1 MSDICR
7 VHMAADLAQAMGE
20 GEQGRQPITL
30 VIPCK
35 AEYVGLCRL
44 VAGVV
49 GARESLDEEVIADLK
64 LVVTEACTCFV
75 WGPEGGA
82 LSDGFIAPRGSPCS
96 LRVDFNVMPEEWEIT
111 ISDPERKRRVPLSD
125 RCDPM
130 TEGGLGLTIIKALV
144 DSLEHTDSDEEGSVL
159 RLVKRL
165 PPRRE
170 PVL

>member
-1 MSDICR
+1 
-7 VHMAADLAQAMGE
+7 MAPGFEETTDRGE
-20 GEQGRQPITL
+20 GGRQPITL

-35 AEYVGLCRL
+35 AEYLGLCRL

-75 WGPEGGA
+75 WGP
-82 LSDGFIAPRGSPCS
+82 DGSPGAHESSEPCEPASS
-96 LRVDFNVMPEEWEIT
+96 LRVDFRVKPEAWEIT
-111 ISDPERKRRVPLSD
+111 ISDPEHRRRIPLPG

-130 TEGGLGLTIIKALV
+130 SEEGLGLTIIKALV
-144 DSLEHTDSDEEGSVL
+144 DSMEQIDSDEQGSVL

-165 PPRRE
+165 TPRSQ